1 MGVPRTAHDIRTAR
15 SLPARAGPGSEQDA
29 YVRLSQLASE
39 KHRLVGE
46 QELWQRKLERIT
58 KRSREIDSQMDRLR
72 RQVSET
78 HDEQGSRSPG
88 RRWREFE
95 LPY

>member
-1 MGVPRTAHDIRTAR
+1 MGVPRTVHDIRTAR
-15 SLPARAGPGSEQDA
+15 SLPARAGPGSEPDA

-39 KHRLVGE
+39 KHRLMGE

-58 KRSREIDSQMDRLR
+58 KRLREIDLHMDRLR
-72 RQVSET
+72 RQVSEI
-78 HDEQGSRSPG
+78 HDEQGSRSPE
-88 RRWREFE
+88 RLWREIE

>member
-1 MGVPRTAHDIRTAR
+1 M
-15 SLPARAGPGSEQDA
+15 PARAGPGSEPDG

-39 KHRLVGE
+39 KHRLLGE

-58 KRSREIDSQMDRLR
+58 KRLTEIDLHMDRLR
-72 RQVSET
+72 RQVSEI
-78 HDEQGSRSPG
+78 HDEQGSRSPA
-88 RRWREFE
+88 RLWREIE